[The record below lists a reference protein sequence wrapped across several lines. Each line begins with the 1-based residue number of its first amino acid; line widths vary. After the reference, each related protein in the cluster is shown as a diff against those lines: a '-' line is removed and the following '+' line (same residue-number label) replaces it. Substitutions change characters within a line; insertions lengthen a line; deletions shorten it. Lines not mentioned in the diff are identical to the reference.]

1 MAGISVTLEGD
12 TIQLNFSR
20 GDQQTAV
27 VMDAAAARSLVHAV
41 SQLLTAIGENG
52 DDAEDEVLDA
62 GSVDIG
68 LDDEGHAVL
77 SFQTGEAV
85 PFLLRLQD
93 DEARHIAHALLEILG
108 APRDARLSQGGH

>member
-1 MAGISVTLEGD
+1 MAGISVTLDGD
-12 TIQLNFSR
+12 TIQLSFSR

-27 VMDAAAARSLVHAV
+27 VMDASAARSLVHAV
-41 SQLLTAIGENG
+41 SQLLAAMGEDGEG
-52 DDAEDEVLDA
+52 DDEPVDA

-77 SFQTGEAV
+77 QFQAGEAT

-93 DEARHIAHALLEILG
+93 EEARHIANALLEILS
-108 APRDARLSQGGH
+108 APRDARMSQGGH

>member
-1 MAGISVTLEGD
+1 MAGISVTLDGD
-12 TIQLNFSR
+12 TIQLSFSR

-27 VMDAAAARSLVHAV
+27 VMDAAAARSLVQAV
-41 SQLLTAIGENG
+41 SQLLAAIGEG
-52 DDAEDEVLDA
+52 EEADDDVQDA

-77 SFQTGEAV
+77 SFQSGESS

-93 DEARHIAHALLEILG
+93 DEARHIANALLEILS

>member
-1 MAGISVTLEGD
+1 MAGISVTLDGD
-12 TIQLNFSR
+12 TIQLSFSR

-27 VMDAAAARSLVHAV
+27 VMDASAARSLVHAV
-41 SQLLTAIGENG
+41 SQLLAAMGEEDA
-52 DDAEDEVLDA
+52 DDEPVDA

-77 SFQTGEAV
+77 QLQAGEAA

-93 DEARHIAHALLEILG
+93 EEARHIAHALLEILS